1 MKTELQKCLDGE
13 IFNTSDKEIQRFIHH
28 ARKLSNSYNSTP
40 SNNSKKRNEI
50 LSELFGEIGNNVNID
65 TPFYCDYGRHIFI
78 GSNVII
84 NINCTFVDC
93 NKIEIGNNV
102 LIASNVQIYTSTHST
117 KVNERLVEN
126 WNPNSGLPY
135 FRTYALLVKI
145 DDNVWIGGGVIIL
158 PGVTIGENSVI
169 GAGSV
174 VTKSIPTNCV
184 AVGNPCRVI
193 RKIKEKPKNKRRIKA
208 IIFDLDGTLGN
219 TIPLCLEAFRRTLE
233 PLIGKTISNEEII
246 ATFGPSEEGTIK
258 AFIPEK
264 YNQGI
269 SDYLYYYEKLH
280 KKWPKPFDGILSLL
294 SELKQRDISIA
305 MVTGKG
311 KQSTNIT
318 LQKFGIRHL
327 FEKIET
333 GHIKGARKPEGIKA
347 IIDFFHDLDK
357 NEMIY
362 VGDAPNDIIACN
374 QVGIPVIAAAWGETA
389 EPERLAELKPDEIF
403 YSIDDFTN
411 WINSN
416 I

>member
-13 IFNTSDKEIQRFIHH
+13 IFNTSDNEIQSFIHH
-28 ARKLSNSYNSTP
+28 ARKLTNSYNSTP
-40 SNNSKKRNEI
+40 SNNTEKRNEI
-50 LSELFGEIGNNVNID
+50 LNELFGEIGNNVNLD

-102 LIASNVQIYTSTHST
+102 LIASNVQIYTATHST
-117 KVNERLVEN
+117 EVNERLVAN
-126 WNPNSGLPY
+126 WDSNSGLPY
-135 FRTYALLVKI
+135 FRSYALPVKI
-145 DDNVWIGGGVIIL
+145 EDNVWIGGGVIIL
-158 PGVTIGENSVI
+158 PGVTIGKNSVI

-174 VTKSIPTNCV
+174 VTKSIPANCV
-184 AVGNPCRVI
+184 AVGNPCRVL
-193 RKIKEKPKNKRRIKA
+193 RKINDKTENKRRIKA

-219 TIPLCLEAFRRTLE
+219 TIPLCVEAFRIAIE
-233 PLIGKTISNEEII
+233 PLIGRTISDEEII

-258 AFIPEK
+258 ALIPDK
-264 YNQGI
+264 YDQGI
-269 SDYLYYYEKLH
+269 SDYLYNYEELH
-280 KKWPKPFDGILSLL
+280 KKWPKPFDGIISLL
-294 SELKQRDISIA
+294 NDLKRRNIKIA

-311 KQSTNIT
+311 KRSTNIT
-318 LQKFGIRHL
+318 LQKFGITHL

-333 GHIKGARKPEGIKA
+333 GHIGGARKPEGIKA
-347 IIDFFHDLDK
+347 VLDYFHELNKD
-357 NEMIY
+357 EIVY

-374 QVGIPVIAAAWGETA
+374 QVGISVIAAAWAETA
-389 EPERLAELKPDEIF
+389 EPERLSELKPDEIF

-416 I
+416 V